1 MHFREAINLA
11 LGMYSYDL
19 SHQLKIAKFFWLP
32 SKYRLKVLLTVLE
45 TACLQMCIHPIF
57 QYWLGFSRVFF
68 ILREFIGMTF
78 SLQSQL
84 SNNGQLQIA
93 SLIAQPHQLVPTRLV
108 VSAVC
113 LQKCFTTAVLAM
125 KCKQVKDSESCFF
138 CWSYIDLQ
146 QRAWPG
152 LRVCPTHQAWIWDLF
167 SCRLTLN

>member
-11 LGMYSYDL
+11 LGKYSYDH
-19 SHQLKIAKFFWLP
+19 SHQLKIAKFLWLP

-57 QYWLGFSRVFF
+57 QYWSVFS

-84 SNNGQLQIA
+84 SNNSQLQIA
-93 SLIAQPHQLVPTRLV
+93 SLVAQPHLLVPTRLV
-108 VSAVC
+108 VSADC
-113 LQKCFTTAVLAM
+113 LQKCFTAVVLAM
-125 KCKQVKDSESCFF
+125 KCKQVKDSESCLF
-138 CWSYIDLQ
+138 CWPYIGLQ
-146 QRAWPG
+146 QRVWPG

-167 SCRLTLN
+167 SCKLTLN